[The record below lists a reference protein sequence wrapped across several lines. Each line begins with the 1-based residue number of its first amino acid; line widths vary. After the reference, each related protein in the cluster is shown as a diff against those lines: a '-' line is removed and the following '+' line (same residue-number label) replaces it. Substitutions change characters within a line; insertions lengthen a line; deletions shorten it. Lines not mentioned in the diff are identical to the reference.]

1 MSNRH
6 PSLGYETLTARADGK
21 PQFVA
26 RLTCRCGAH
35 VDQTIVGNHNPE
47 AVVKRFRGMGWEA
60 DIQTARLAR
69 CPECIE
75 AREKPKKEIVVQQT
89 VNATPNKIATPPA
102 ITGEQRAKI
111 RGLLD
116 AHFDDAAG
124 RYLDGYSD
132 QRIGTEANA
141 PWATVKEIREVG
153 YGPIRGDAAVD
164 ELKAVVADIKKL
176 LASLE
181 PKIEACEKRLG
192 LR

>member
-1 MSNRH
+1 MHRSPREAEE
-6 PSLGYETLTARADGK
+6 GDRGAADG
-21 PQFVA
+21 QRDA
-26 RLTCRCGAH
+26 
-35 VDQTIVGNHNPE
+35 
-47 AVVKRFRGMGWEA
+47 
-60 DIQTARLAR
+60 
-69 CPECIE
+69 
-75 AREKPKKEIVVQQT
+75 
-89 VNATPNKIATPPA
+89 
-102 ITGEQRAKI
+102 EQDR
-111 RGLLD
+111 
-116 AHFDDAAG
+116 HAAG